1 MRSILKMRIAF
12 NYSTDA
18 DLGIFEQL
26 GPASLRWLPG
36 LGDRGAPCV
45 ETASI
50 ILMRMTERAA
60 APATEVDS
68 QFRNENSVFQ
78 FFKFPVRKEKF
89 PVMGFQIPCSLA
101 QGIWPY
107 ALEFHR

>member
-45 ETASI
+45 E
-50 ILMRMTERAA
+50 RA
-60 APATEVDS
+60 
-68 QFRNENSVFQ
+68 
-78 FFKFPVRKEKF
+78 FFNHSHEVRKEKF